1 MKTKVTPLR
10 IPESL
15 DNLAQICSQEQH
27 TDKATV
33 LRQWLYKGAEL
44 YAVKLVSEG
53 RISASYAAQLLDL
66 TIYDVFRIAE
76 DNRIELGPTE
86 EQSRLALEHSQRLLA
101 KMRQPANP

>member
-1 MKTKVTPLR
+1 MKSKVTPLR
-10 IPESL
+10 IPENL

-44 YAVKLVSEG
+44 YAVKLVADG

-76 DNRIELGPTE
+76 ENRIELGPTE
-86 EQSRLALEHSQRLLA
+86 EQTRLAMEYAKRLSA
-101 KMRQPANP
+101 GTRQTTKT